1 MSNTTSNVI
10 RIGARPVEPI
20 ARPLLLDE
28 VVRRM
33 RTLIVE
39 GTLMPGSRIPERQL
53 CSQLGISRTPLRE
66 AFRVLAGEGLIEI
79 QPHRGATVC
88 KLNAAEVDHIF
99 QVMEALESLAG
110 ELACDEIP
118 DEEIAAIRDLHEKM
132 MSSYKRRQK
141 AAFFKLNQQIHERI
155 MRASGNPVLARIY
168 EGLSGQMRRAR
179 YMSLN
184 TDTQWEQAVMEHE
197 GIMTALEARDKQ
209 ALGHMLRLHLR
220 NKRAKV
226 KAILTSE
233 APHQLVRSTK
243 PAKVS

>member
-1 MSNTTSNVI
+1 MSNNTSNVF
-10 RIGARPVEPI
+10 RISARQVEPI
-20 ARPLLLDE
+20 SRPLLLDE

-33 RTLIVE
+33 REMIVD
-39 GTLMPGSRIPERQL
+39 GSLMPGSRVPERQL
-53 CSQLGISRTPLRE
+53 CAQLGISRTPLRE
-66 AFRVLAGEGLIEI
+66 AFRVLAGEGLIVI

-88 KLNAAEVDHIF
+88 KLNASEVDHIF

-110 ELACDEIP
+110 ELACEVIPATEIS
-118 DEEIAAIRDLHEKM
+118 AIRELHEKM
-132 MSSYKRRQK
+132 MASYKRRQK

-184 TDTQWEQAVMEHE
+184 TDAQWEQAVMEHE
-197 GIMTALEARDKQ
+197 GIMTSLEARDKQ

-226 KAILTSE
+226 KLMLSSE
-233 APHQLVRSTK
+233 AGQTSATAQATK
-243 PAKVS
+243 IG